1 VPTRLFLGVKTSL
14 RKSLESSVALG
25 LEFAVLSACKVG
37 YRRAWRERQRLGAFH
52 VEKIADRTLE
62 PWATDEAVQSLMNAW
77 PREPI
82 SSWQERDRL

>member
-1 VPTRLFLGVKTSL
+1 ML
-14 RKSLESSVALG
+14 RVDEENEPAKNLQN
-25 LEFAVLSACKVG
+25 FAKFCHFADPNPLTNV
-37 YRRAWRERQRLGAFH
+37 GAFH

-62 PWATDEAVQSLMNAW
+62 PWATDDAVRSLMNAW